1 MKLTRG
7 HYLGF
12 WAYFIWGVFPA
23 YWKYLQHVSPVET
36 LYHRI
41 LWGCSFLGLLVFIHK
56 RSSPLAVF
64 SLLRKNFLNVV
75 LLALLIA
82 ANWYIYVYAV
92 NSNQILQGSLAYFIS
107 PLLTIVMGAYFF
119 QETLTLNMKAA
130 SLIAACG
137 VLVLILMSSGFPWI
151 ALSLSFSF
159 AFYSVVKKKIHL
171 GGLESSFL
179 ESFVLAIPA
188 VFLAIQMRSEA
199 STPFSGTD
207 WALLTGG
214 GVVTALPILLFSLST
229 RSIPFNH
236 LGILQFL
243 SPSLQ
248 FLVGFFVYDE
258 PVSWTKWVAFICVWI
273 GAGLY
278 LKEILSPWPRGEK
291 PRA

>member
-1 MKLTRG
+1 MKLTKG
-7 HYLGF
+7 HLQGF
-12 WAYFIWGVFPA
+12 WAYVIWGVFPA
-23 YWKYLQHVSPVET
+23 YWKYLQHISPVET

-41 LWGCSFLGLLVFIHK
+41 LWGCAFLGILVFVHK
-56 RSSPLAVF
+56 RSSPKVVF
-64 SLLRKNFLNVV
+64 SLLQKNFFYV
-75 LLALLIA
+75 LLLAILIA

-92 NSNQILQGSLAYFIS
+92 NTNQILQGSLAYFIS

-119 QETLTLNMKAA
+119 GETLTTNMKAA
-130 SLIAACG
+130 SVIAGLG

-179 ESFVLAIPA
+179 ESFVLALPA
-188 VFLAIQMRSEA
+188 IFLATQMRVQ
-199 STPFSGTD
+199 STVPFSGTD
-207 WALLTGG
+207 WALLIGG
-214 GVVTALPILLFSLST
+214 GVVTSLPILLFSLST

-248 FLVGFFVYDE
+248 FLVGFFIYDE
-258 PVSWTKWVAFICVWI
+258 PVAWTKWIAFVCVWM

-278 LKEILSPWPRGEK
+278 LKEILSPWPRSQSK
-291 PRA
+291 T